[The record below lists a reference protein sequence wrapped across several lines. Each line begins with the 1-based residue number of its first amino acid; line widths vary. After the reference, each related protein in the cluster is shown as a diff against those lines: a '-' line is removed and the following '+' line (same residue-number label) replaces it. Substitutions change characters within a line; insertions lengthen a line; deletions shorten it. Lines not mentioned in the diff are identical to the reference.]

1 MLFISISKR
10 LNIRG
15 VCPFKGEKLGRP
27 VVILYTGSGKG
38 KTTASLGLALR
49 SLGHNM
55 KVAVIQ
61 FLKGMKD
68 TGEVKAGSV
77 LPENFRIYQFGRMFF
92 IENEPPE
99 NDIKRSEE
107 ALNFAEKLVFEDE
120 IDVLILDEINL
131 AVSLGMIDGKKVI
144 EFIDSIDR
152 DMIVVLTGRMAPR
165 MLIDRADIATEMVE
179 LKYVMGGKPR
189 KGIEI

>member
-1 MLFISISKR
+1 M
-10 LNIRG
+10 
-15 VCPFKGEKLGRP
+15 GRP

-68 TGEVKAGSV
+68 TGEIKAESV
-77 LPENFRIYQFGRMFF
+77 LPENFRIFQFGRMVF

-107 ALNFAEKLVFEDE
+107 ALDFARKLVFEDGV
-120 IDVLILDEINL
+120 DVLILDEINL
-131 AVSLGMIDGKKVI
+131 AISLGMIDGRKVI

-152 DMIVVLTGRMAPR
+152 DMIIVLTGRKAPR
-165 MLIDRADIATEMVE
+165 MLIERADIATEMVE
-179 LKYVMGGKPR
+179 LKYVMEGEPR